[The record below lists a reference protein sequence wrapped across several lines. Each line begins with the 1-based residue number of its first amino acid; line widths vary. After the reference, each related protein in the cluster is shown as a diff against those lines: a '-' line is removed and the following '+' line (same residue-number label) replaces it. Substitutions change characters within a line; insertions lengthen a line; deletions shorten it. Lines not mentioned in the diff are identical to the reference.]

1 MNPPTSFDPALLA
14 LLCCP
19 ETRQPLAVAP
29 AGVLARLEG
38 ERAAGRLVNRAGQPV
53 AEPITEGLLRADGAM
68 FFPMSA
74 GIPLLT
80 PDDAVMV
87 PQP

>member
-1 MNPPTSFDPALLA
+1 MISADLLA

-19 ETRQPLAVAP
+19 ETRQPLSVAP
-29 AGVLARLEG
+29 AAVLAALER
-38 ERAAGRLVNRAGQPV
+38 ERAAGRLANRAGQPL
-53 AEPITEGLLRADGAM
+53 AEPITEGLLRADGAV

-87 PQP
+87 PHP